1 MLTFYPSNPQDRMKT
16 EAERK
21 DHEQQQKEQ
30 AEKER
35 REKTRFIITA
45 VLSGIAALAAVAG
58 AIIQLA

>member
-1 MLTFYPSNPQDRMKT
+1 MLTFYPSNPQDHMKT

-21 DHEQQQKEQ
+21 DYEWQQKEQ

-58 AIIQLA
+58 VIIQLA

>member
-21 DHEQQQKEQ
+21 DYERHQKEQ

-58 AIIQLA
+58 VIIQLA

>member
-1 MLTFYPSNPQDRMKT
+1 MLTFYPSNPQDSMKT

-21 DHEQQQKEQ
+21 DYERQQKEQ

-58 AIIQLA
+58 VIIQLA

>member
-1 MLTFYPSNPQDRMKT
+1 MPTFYPSNSQDRMKT

-21 DHEQQQKEQ
+21 DYERQQKEQ
-30 AEKER
+30 AKKER

-58 AIIQLA
+58 VIIQLA

>member
-1 MLTFYPSNPQDRMKT
+1 MKT

-21 DHEQQQKEQ
+21 DHERQQKEQ

-35 REKTRFIITA
+35 REKMRFIITA

-58 AIIQLA
+58 VIIQLA

>member
-1 MLTFYPSNPQDRMKT
+1 MPTFFPSNPQDRMKT

-21 DHEQQQKEQ
+21 EHERQQNEQ

-58 AIIQLA
+58 VIIQLA

>member
-1 MLTFYPSNPQDRMKT
+1 MPAFFPSNPQDRMKT

-21 DHEQQQKEQ
+21 EHERQQNEQ

-58 AIIQLA
+58 VIIQLA

>member
-1 MLTFYPSNPQDRMKT
+1 MPTFFPSNPQDRMKT

-21 DHEQQQKEQ
+21 EHERQQKER

-58 AIIQLA
+58 VIIQLA

>member
-21 DHEQQQKEQ
+21 DHERQQKEQ
-30 AEKER
+30 AKKER
-35 REKTRFIITA
+35 REKMRFIITA

-58 AIIQLA
+58 VIIQLA

>member
-21 DHEQQQKEQ
+21 DYERQQKEQ

-45 VLSGIAALAAVAG
+45 VLSGIVALAAVAG
-58 AIIQLA
+58 VIIQLA